1 MTGERLGIGRVYVKL
16 DGVLDYDQWVEALR
30 RGESYVSDGT
40 SHLMDFEKAD
50 DGSFSLTAA
59 AYKPGEADVDVELI
73 VNGHPVATQKMKA
86 NGKMQ
91 ELRFENPKPE
101 RSCWVA
107 ARIFPSAHTNPIWV
121 NVDNKPVSVRASA
134 KWCLAALE
142 QCWLEKQKTYAPAE
156 QPQARLDYEHARK
169 TYQRILNDAAE

>member
-1 MTGERLGIGRVYVKL
+1 
-16 DGVLDYDQWVEALR
+16 
-30 RGESYVSDGT
+30 
-40 SHLMDFEKAD
+40 MDFEKAD

-59 AYKPGEADVDVELI
+59 AYKPGEAEVDVELI
-73 VNGHPVATQKMKA
+73 VNGYPVATQKMKA

-101 RSCWVA
+101 WSCWVA